1 MASLSPTRLFLSSSS
16 QLPEPI
22 WAKEEE
28 ALFNWYKERD
38 LPVPIGGN
46 WNFVKKEKRVARW

>member
-1 MASLSPTRLFLSSSS
+1 M
-16 QLPEPI
+16 
-22 WAKEEE
+22 KDEEE
-28 ALFNWYKERD
+28 LFKWYKERD